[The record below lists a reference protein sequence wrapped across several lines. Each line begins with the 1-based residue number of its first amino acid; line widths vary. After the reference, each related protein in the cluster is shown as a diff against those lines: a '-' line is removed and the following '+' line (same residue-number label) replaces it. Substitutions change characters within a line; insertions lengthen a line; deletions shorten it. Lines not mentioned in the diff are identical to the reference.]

1 MILKFVFRAEGAALK
16 LPKHYNRLL
25 QAFFYKN
32 MDEQI
37 ATFLHDRGYELGKR
51 KFKLFTFSKI
61 FGKFLKKDNEFV
73 YYKPTFR
80 IYFASPKNEVSI
92 STLRKMLLENKDLFL
107 GENKL
112 ELLNVEAV
120 VLEEIP
126 EEVEVK
132 TLSPIVVYKTEP
144 GSKFFNYLTP
154 HEEEFYRLLRENLK
168 KKFMLVYGRPFE
180 GEIEIEPVK
189 VSGRDF
195 KKVVFKGTLIKAWEG
210 IYRIK
215 APKEVL
221 KLAFET
227 GLGAKNSAG
236 FGMVLPAKI
245 RV

>member
-1 MILKFVFRAEGAALK
+1 MILKFVFHAEGAALK
-16 LPKHYNRLL
+16 LPKSYNRFL

-61 FGKFLKKDNEFV
+61 FGKVLKKDYEFV

-80 IYFASPKNEVSI
+80 LYFASPKNEISI
-92 STLRKMLLENKDLFL
+92 SALRKMLLENEDLFL
-107 GENKL
+107 GENRL
-112 ELLNVEAV
+112 NLLNVETI

-154 HEEEFYRLLRENLK
+154 HDEEFYRLLKENLK
-168 KKFMLVYGRPFE
+168 RKYILVYGKPFE

-189 VSGRDF
+189 VSEKDF
-195 KKVVFKGTLIKAWEG
+195 KKVVFKGTLIKAWGG

-215 APKEVL
+215 APKEML

-236 FGMVLPAKI
+236 FGMVLPTKI